1 MEYETDEEVLHYDEA
16 SNSGSSDGVISES
29 DNEISFD
36 EPEPITPPSPP
47 NRAFPL
53 SLLFLLILL
62 PHLPRWNLRTFLSY
76 P

>member
-36 EPEPITPPSPP
+36 EPEPITPHLHLTTLSPFPS
-47 NRAFPL
+47 
-53 SLLFLLILL
+53 S
-62 PHLPRWNLRTFLSY
+62 SC
-76 P
+76 

>member
-1 MEYETDEEVLHYDEA
+1 MEYETDEEVLLYDEV

-36 EPEPITPPSPP
+36 EPEPITPP

-62 PHLPRWNLRTFLSY
+62 PHPPRWNLSTFLSY